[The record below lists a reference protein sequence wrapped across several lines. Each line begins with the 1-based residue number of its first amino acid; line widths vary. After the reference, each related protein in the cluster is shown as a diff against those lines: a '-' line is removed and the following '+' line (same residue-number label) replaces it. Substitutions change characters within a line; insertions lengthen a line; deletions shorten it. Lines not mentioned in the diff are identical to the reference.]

1 MAITAEM
8 IKQLREV
15 TGAGV
20 MECKKALEAADG
32 DLKRAQEIL
41 REKGLLAAAKKV
53 ERVARQG
60 LVEAYVHQGRIGAL
74 VELNC
79 ETDFVARTSEF
90 KELAHALAMQVVGA
104 QPQYLKPEDVPPAV
118 LEEQK
123 RVCGDDLDKFYG
135 EACLLKQLSI
145 KDQTKTVQELI
156 TEAIA
161 KTGENIVLRRFA
173 RFELGGE

>member
-1 MAITAEM
+1 MPVTAEM
-8 IKQLREV
+8 IKELRQLS
-15 TGAGV
+15 GAGV
-20 MECKKALEAADG
+20 MECKKALEATDG

-41 REKGLLAAAKKV
+41 REKGLTMAAKKT

-60 LVEAYVHQGRIGAL
+60 LIESYVHQSRIGAL

-79 ETDFVARTSEF
+79 ETDFVARTPDF

-104 QPQYLKPEDVPPAV
+104 QPQYLKPEDVPAAV

-123 RVCGDDLDKFYG
+123 RVCGDDLSKFYG

-145 KDQTKTVQELI
+145 KDQTKTVQDLI

-173 RFELGGE
+173 RFELGIE